1 MLGLGFVLGLRHA
14 TEADHLVAV
23 TAIVSEQRSIWR
35 SSLIGALW
43 GVGHT
48 VALLAAGVVV
58 ILARVAIPE
67 RVAGVL
73 EFAPALMIILLGARI
88 LWLLLRDRRRVQV
101 HNRIRGVGAGICLD
115 VQHERSDHQAMT
127 ASGNGR
133 AWHKGP
139 HDWRPMVVGMVHGL
153 AGSAA
158 LTLLVLTEVM
168 NGGSRALGLSY
179 LLIFGIGSIGGMLMM
194 STLVSLPF
202 VFTSAR
208 ATRIDAPVRLISGV
222 ASVAFGL
229 VYLWT
234 TARAAYVM

>member
-48 VALLAAGVVV
+48 VALMAAGVVV
-58 ILARVAIPE
+58 ILARVAIPQ

-101 HNRIRGVGAGICLD
+101 DNRRRGVGASIRLG
-115 VQHERSDHQAMT
+115 VEREPSEHRAMT
-127 ASGNGR
+127 PSENGR
-133 AWHKGP
+133 AWHKRP

-168 NGGSRALGLSY
+168 NGGSRVLGLSY

-208 ATRIDAPVRLISGV
+208 VTRINAPVRLISGV

-229 VYLWT
+229 LYLWT